1 VAHDR
6 YTARTTRRI
15 ERAGGITPGI
25 AVEIISAV
33 TLVVVFIG
41 ALLMWLVDRD
51 NFPDYGRALW
61 WAAQT
66 VTTVGYGDVVPQNT
80 PGKIVA
86 AIVMFSGIALITVV
100 SGAVA
105 SGLVQTVRRKRG
117 MDTERQIL
125 QEIEALHRRLDQL
138 GAPPRD
144 QGQ

>member
-1 VAHDR
+1 VAHRR
-6 YTARTTRRI
+6 YTASTTRRI

-33 TLVVVFIG
+33 TIVVVFIG
-41 ALLMWLVDRD
+41 ALVMWLVDHD
-51 NFPDYGRALW
+51 NSPNYGRALW

-117 MDTERQIL
+117 MDTETQIL
-125 QEIEALHRRLDQL
+125 QEIEALHRRLDDL